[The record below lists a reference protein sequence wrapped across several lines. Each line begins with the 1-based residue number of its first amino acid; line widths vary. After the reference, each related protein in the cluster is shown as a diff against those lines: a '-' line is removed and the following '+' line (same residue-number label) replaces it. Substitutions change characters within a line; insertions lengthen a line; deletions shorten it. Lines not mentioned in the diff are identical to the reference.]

1 MSGEVE
7 KFNQLFEKRLNGSA
21 KIQTAYAICKEVD
34 WDAKTMTATG
44 QADGLDYFNVQLG
57 LGSVF
62 QYPKDGSLCLIGLIE
77 NHAANAF
84 LIACDSVEKLHLK
97 ADNSEVQVN
106 KEGIHV
112 KRGDQDLKSVLN
124 DMITEINKIKVIY
137 GNTINVVEME
147 AIRNRLNNILI

>member
-1 MSGEVE
+1 MSGIAE
-7 KFNQLFEKRLNGSA
+7 FNELMEKRMRGGS
-21 KIQTAYAICKEVD
+21 KIQTAYAICKAVD
-34 WDAKTMTATG
+34 WEAKTMTATG
-44 QADGLDYFNVQLG
+44 QSDGLDYFDVRLG

-62 QYPKDGSLCLIGLIE
+62 QYPKEKSLCLIGLIE